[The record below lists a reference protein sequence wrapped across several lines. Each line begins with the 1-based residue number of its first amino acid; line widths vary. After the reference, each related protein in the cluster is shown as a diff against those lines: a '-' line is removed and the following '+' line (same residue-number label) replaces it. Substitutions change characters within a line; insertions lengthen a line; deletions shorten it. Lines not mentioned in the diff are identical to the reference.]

1 MATKMFD
8 KIVTYPI
15 IWKTESKR
23 DFTEQ
28 ERTAIKSC
36 KVVQSEMTGNLGVE
50 FCMYAKYK
58 GKHIR
63 NTLLIGFQDEDKF
76 QLNQKLNIDDLAVLT
91 AVNNCGT
98 KVFRITL
105 K

>member
-1 MATKMFD
+1 MTKIFD
-8 KIVTYPI
+8 KIVTYPT
-15 IWKTESKR
+15 IWKPESKR

-28 ERTAIKSC
+28 EKLAVKSC
-36 KVVQSEMTGNLGVE
+36 KVVQSEVTGNLGVE

-58 GKHIR
+58 GKHVR
-63 NTLLIGFQDEDKF
+63 NTLRIWLPDEDKF

-91 AVNNCGT
+91 VVNNCGT

>member
-1 MATKMFD
+1 MTKIFD

-15 IWKTESKR
+15 IWKPESKR
-23 DFTEQ
+23 DFTKQ
-28 ERTAIKSC
+28 EKDSVKSC
-36 KVVQSEMTGNLGVE
+36 KVVQMEVSGHLGVE
-50 FCMYAKYK
+50 FCMYETYK

-63 NTLLIGFQDEDKF
+63 PTMTIWSADEEKF